1 MTKKEILEY
10 LQQRYPVL
18 QERYGVT
25 AIGFF
30 GSYARDEATE
40 KSDIDIFVE
49 MPPKLSSLVAVKEMI
64 EKDLDKPV
72 DLVRLW
78 DRMNPYL
85 KRRIEREGIRVLR

>member
-10 LQQRYPVL
+10 LQRQYPL
-18 QERYGVT
+18 LNKRYGVT

-49 MPPKLSSLVAVKEMI
+49 MPPKLSSLIALKEMI
-64 EKDLDKPV
+64 EKDLHKPV

-78 DRMNPYL
+78 SRMNPYL
-85 KRRIEREGIRVLR
+85 RRRIEREGIRVLR